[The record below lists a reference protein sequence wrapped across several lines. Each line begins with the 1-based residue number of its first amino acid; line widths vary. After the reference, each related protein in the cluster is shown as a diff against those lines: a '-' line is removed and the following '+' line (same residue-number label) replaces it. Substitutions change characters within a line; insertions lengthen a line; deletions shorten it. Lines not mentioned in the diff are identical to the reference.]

1 MIRVTKRFG
10 MVARELIPLCG
21 CLISNIHL
29 YLNIHGIT
37 VSKYVLDVYDL
48 GEDEYSE
55 VRPFIEVYVNVRSV
69 DEMLDLWESTM
80 RYLEE
85 MLGDHVLAQVDI
97 FFTRTG

>member
-29 YLNIHGIT
+29 YLNMLGIT
-37 VSKYVLDVYDL
+37 ISKYVLDVYDL